1 MDGLELVVE
10 IEIKDNPALLYL
22 KLGLSEA
29 KLNDIIFITHSKK
42 LNDYT
47 LLVTKLW
54 LIYKNVS
61 TVY

>member
-1 MDGLELVVE
+1 MDGLELVVG

-29 KLNDIIFITHSKK
+29 KLYDIIFITHSKK